1 MSSMRRTRT
10 TRSIFTAVAIG
21 AVAAVGLVVAAPGSG
36 AFATGNP
43 NSPEARVGHSIESG
57 HLLDDVTSGRI
68 TEADVI
74 HAAKTGIEVNGQH
87 IDNWMD
93 LSPEQTAAADAQA
106 ASLRAAAASDPKM
119 AASLE
124 SMKAALHAS
133 PTSDGIS
140 ASATTG
146 GSITESKHWYNHLVH
161 WYTLYINHDWLRGL
175 IGAGAAVAAAAVCSF
190 FALIP
195 VTCATVGGFMA
206 ATIVAVSTGHAPCS
220 KGIYIK
226 LPDTWNSHC
235 EQ

>member
-124 SMKAALHAS
+124 SAKAALHAS
-133 PTSDGIS
+133 PTADDIS

-146 GSITESKHWYNHLVH
+146 GSIAESKHWYNHLIH
-161 WYTLYINHDWLRGL
+161 WTTLYINHDWLRGL
-175 IGAGAAVAAAAVCSF
+175 IGAGAAVATAAVCSF
-190 FALIP
+190 FAIDAP
-195 VTCATVGGFMA
+195 ACALVGGFM
-206 ATIVAVSTGHAPCS
+206 TGVIVAVSTGHAPCS

-235 EQ
+235 E

>member
-1 MSSMRRTRT
+1 MSSNRRTRT
-10 TRSIFTAVAIG
+10 TRSIFTTVAIG
-21 AVAAVGLVVAAPGSG
+21 AVAAIGFVIAAPGSG
-36 AFATGNP
+36 AFAASNP
-43 NSPEARVGHSIESG
+43 NSPEARVGHSIETG

-74 HAAKTGIEVNGQH
+74 HAAKTGIDVNGQH

-133 PTSDGIS
+133 SASDDIS

-146 GSITESKHWYNHLVH
+146 GSITESKHWYNHLTH
-161 WYTLYINHDWLRGL
+161 WTTLYINHNWLRGL
-175 IGAGAAVAAAAVCSF
+175 IGAGAATAAAAVCTF
-190 FALIP
+190 FVISPEL
-195 VTCATVGGFMA
+195 CSLVGGMMSVVIVGVA
-206 ATIVAVSTGHAPCS
+206 AGWAPCS
-220 KGIYIK
+220 KGMYLK

-235 EQ
+235 E